1 MAFIKVESEDMRIE
15 ETIRIK
21 HEETEDQTKMLFI
34 KEESEEMKIEET
46 FSLKHEDPEEQTDI
60 ICPLSS
66 RPARATPSN
75 PWLSEVLR
83 EHRTELRAAER
94 KWHKSKD
101 ASDLKIFEGKQP
113 PRPCISR
120 EEGKCCDKKRVVPKK
135 AKSLEE
141 NRAPGPALAER
152 REKAASKKRMVPKK
166 AASTLFR
173 EVMGHQRQTVSED
186 LRPELARR
194 DAEIN
199 ALKQQLRVCKARHVE
214 EMEALR
220 SELRVCKE
228 AHVEAKASLADMQAT
243 HRGLIEIHST
253 VVTQLREAQTAVTE
267 ALRTRLNCTPAATSD
282 CLTPTRG
289 TPCRDADSSGSV
301 PSSATAPITNS
312 HPDLP
317 FTSPTPE
324 LLESLMMQSRGRP
337 DRYGCLLFRAV
348 VPQQLYEEWAST
360 TNWDGSRGKRGLP
373 VNVRQF
379 ITNSVAQ
386 RFPRMASC
394 DDKRI
399 KDRVNEFLRSPRNTI
414 AH

>member
-1 MAFIKVESEDMRIE
+1 MTNTRKVTQKLIILLLFNMNLNILLVLNVIYHI
-15 ETIRIK
+15 TYYVLIIPLLL
-21 HEETEDQTKMLFI
+21 TE
-34 KEESEEMKIEET
+34 
-46 FSLKHEDPEEQTDI
+46 
-60 ICPLSS
+60 
-66 RPARATPSN
+66 
-75 PWLSEVLR
+75 
-83 EHRTELRAAER
+83 
-94 KWHKSKD
+94 
-101 ASDLKIFEGKQP
+101 IFEGKQT

-141 NRAPGPALAER
+141 NRAPGPALAKR
-152 REKAASKKRMVPKK
+152 RENAASKKRMVPKK

-186 LRPELARR
+186 LRPQLARR
-194 DAEIN
+194 DAEIK
-199 ALKQQLRVCKARHVE
+199 ALKQQLRVCKAKHVE

-228 AHVEAKASLADMQAT
+228 EHVEAKASLADMQAT

-289 TPCRDADSSGSV
+289 TPCQDADSSGSV
-301 PSSATAPITNS
+301 PFSATAPITNS

-379 ITNSVAQ
+379 ITISVAQ